1 MTSQTT
7 ATDKKINPVTIMA
20 VMIAG
25 AFVALLNQTLMN
37 VALPK
42 IMDDLQIGAS
52 TGQWLTTA
60 FMLVN
65 GVLIPVTAF
74 LMQRF
79 TTRQLYIAS
88 MALFAIGTII
98 CALAPGFETLIVGRV
113 IQAAGA
119 GIIMPLLT
127 NTLLTI
133 FPVEKRGSAMGV
145 IGIAMIFAPAVGPT
159 LSGWIVQNYSWR
171 VLFYI
176 IFPIAIIDI
185 ILSIFVLK
193 NVGERTFP
201 KIDVLSIILSTLGFG
216 GLLYGFSSAGT
227 PGNGWGSTEVI
238 LTLSLGAV
246 FLILFIWRQMVSKVP
261 MLEFRV
267 FKYWMF
273 TLSTLINVIITM
285 AMFAGMIIVPLY
297 LQNIRGFTPM
307 ESGLL
312 LLPGAILMGIM
323 SPITG
328 KIFDKIGPR
337 WLAVVGLAITVVT
350 TYEFSNLTDS
360 LSYTYL
366 IVIYSLRMLGMSMLM
381 MPIMTAGLNA
391 LPQKWN
397 AHGTAMVNTIRMIS
411 GSIGTA
417 LLVTVMT
424 NHTITHMK
432 DMLTTSNIAPK
443 VLGIIAGVKDT
454 TNLVPELTAKGV
466 DATTIQQIGHI
477 LTEAT
482 IQGMNDAFVVAT
494 ILSLAAFVLAFLL
507 KKNKPVVEDGEN
519 NKSQKTSKVPSSEH

>member
-1 MTSQTT
+1 MTSQNSNVEE
-7 ATDKKINPVTIMA
+7 KHFNPIAIMA
-20 VMIAG
+20 VMVAG

-42 IMDDLQIGAS
+42 IMTDLEIGAS

-79 TTRQLYIAS
+79 TTRQLYITA
-88 MALFAIGTII
+88 MGLFAAGTLI
-98 CALAPGFETLIVGRV
+98 CALAPGFDTLIAGRV
-113 IQAAGA
+113 VQAAGA
-119 GIIMPLLT
+119 GIMMPLLT

-133 FPVEKRGSAMGV
+133 FPIEKRGSAMGV
-145 IGIAMIFAPAVGPT
+145 MGIAMIFAPAVGPT

-176 IFPIAIIDI
+176 ILPIAVIDI

-193 NVGERTFP
+193 NVGKRTFP
-201 KIDVLSIILSTLGFG
+201 KIDIISIILSTLGFG
-216 GLLYGFSSAGT
+216 GLLYGFSTAGT
-227 PGNGWGSTEVI
+227 PGKGWGSVEVI
-238 LTLSLGAV
+238 VTLVGGAF
-246 FLILFIWRQMVSKVP
+246 FLLLFIWKQMVSKVP

-285 AMFAGMIIVPLY
+285 AMFAAMIIVPLY
-297 LQNIRGFTPM
+297 LQDIRGFTPLK
-307 ESGLL
+307 SGLL

-360 LSYTYL
+360 MSYTTL
-366 IVIYSLRMLGMSMLM
+366 IVLYSARMFGMSMLM

-417 LLVTVMT
+417 ILVTVMT
-424 NHTITHMK
+424 NHTITHMQ
-432 DMLTTSNIAPK
+432 DMLKTSGIAPK
-443 VLGIIAGVKDT
+443 VLGLLAGIDDT
-454 TNLVPELTAKGV
+454 TNLPQKLAAQGV
-466 DATTIQQIGHI
+466 DATSVQKIGHI
-477 LTEAT
+477 LSEAT

-494 ILSLAAFVLAFLL
+494 ILSLVAFVLAFLL
-507 KKNKPVVEDGEN
+507 RKNKPVDEGEN
-519 NKSQKTSKVPSSEH
+519 KEHQSSKVPASDN